1 MATEVKH
8 DEVARFKTAKCE
20 SKTDDSSNVVK
31 CTTTAAMVIVNGD
44 AYVLRYKYY
53 DDKEDEQDKQD
64 KQDKQETVLSPAI
77 LYLVKNI
84 SGSET
89 HSKLQIYKT
98 VSKVHKYVFFK
109 HLNSITYHDSKF
121 YLVDLEEKI
130 YRLSSKGRI
139 ERGYTVKNSSFDNN
153 FQLSTI
159 EHYKDNLY
167 ILGVL
172 KNKDTHTR
180 KYWIIE
186 FDAKQNNNLV
196 IRGSF
201 ICGECEQDGW
211 VGNDICYDAGTQL
224 FYITMSYKNETE
236 KICIKNKIFTYN
248 LSTLD
253 PYAHTTAVYQPTRIL
268 QEGLSDNT
276 ESYEYEGISI
286 LNGRKYVAAEQKL
299 REKKKGE
306 EDDAIVVLSVKK

>member
-8 DEVARFKTAKCE
+8 SSGIRFEKAKCMG
-20 SKTDDSSNVVK
+20 KTDDNREIE
-31 CTTTAAMVIVNGD
+31 CTTTAAMVIINGD
-44 AYVLRYKYY
+44 AYVLKYLY
-53 DDKEDEQDKQD
+53 DKDNHNPNPS
-64 KQDKQETVLSPAI
+64 TAI
-77 LYLVKNI
+77 LYLVKDI
-84 SGSET
+84 SGSQT

-139 ERGYTVKNSSFDNN
+139 ERGYTVKNSLFADK
-153 FQLSTI
+153 FQLATI

-224 FYITMSYKNETE
+224 FYITMSYKDKAK
-236 KICIKNKIFTYN
+236 KICIENKIFTYN

-253 PYAHTTAVYQPTRIL
+253 PYAHSTAVYQPTRVL
-268 QEGLSDNT
+268 YEVLDSKTKT
-276 ESYEYEGISI
+276 EKSFEYEGISI
-286 LNGRKYVAAEQKL
+286 FNDRKYIAMERTLESGKSGYQ
-299 REKKKGE
+299 
-306 EDDAIVVLSVKK
+306 DDAIVMLSAVKN

>member
-64 KQDKQETVLSPAI
+64 KQETVLSPAI

-84 SGSET
+84 SGSKT

-139 ERGYTVKNSSFDNN
+139 ERGYTVKNSLFADK
-153 FQLSTI
+153 FQLATI

-201 ICGECEQDGW
+201 ICGECEQTGW
-211 VGNDICYDAGTQL
+211 VGNDICYDAGTKL
-224 FYITMSYKNETE
+224 FYITMSYKTE
-236 KICIKNKIFTYN
+236 KICIKNKVFTYN

-253 PYAHTTAVYQPTRIL
+253 PYAHSTAVYQPTRVL
-268 QEGLSDNT
+268 YEVLDSKTKT
-276 ESYEYEGISI
+276 EKSFEYEGISI
-286 LNGRKYVAAEQKL
+286 FNDRKYIAMERTL
-299 REKKKGE
+299 ESGE
-306 EDDAIVVLSVKK
+306 SGYQDDAIVMLSAVKN

>member
-8 DEVARFKTAKCE
+8 SGGIHFKKAKCMG
-20 SKTDDSSNVVK
+20 KTDDNGEIE

-44 AYVLRYKYY
+44 AYVLKYLY
-53 DDKEDEQDKQD
+53 DKDNHNPS
-64 KQDKQETVLSPAI
+64 TAI

-211 VGNDICYDAGTQL
+211 VGNDICYDAGTKL
-224 FYITMSYKNETE
+224 FYITMSYKTE
-236 KICIKNKIFTYN
+236 KICIKNKVFTYN

-253 PYAHTTAVYQPTRIL
+253 PYADSTAVYQPTRVL
-268 QEGLSDNT
+268 YEDLDSKTKT
-276 ESYEYEGISI
+276 EKSFEYEGISI
-286 LNGRKYVAAEQKL
+286 YNDRKYIAMEQILLSHKS
-299 REKKKGE
+299 E
-306 EDDAIVVLSVKK
+306 EQDDAIVVLSAVKN

>member
-64 KQDKQETVLSPAI
+64 KQETVLSPAI

-84 SGSET
+84 SGSQT

-139 ERGYTVKNSSFDNN
+139 ERGYTVKNSSFHKD
-153 FQLSTI
+153 FQLATI

-172 KNKDTHTR
+172 KDGTAHTR

-201 ICGECEQDGW
+201 ICGECEQEKW
-211 VGNDICYDAGTQL
+211 LGNDVCYDAKTHL
-224 FYITMSYKNETE
+224 FHITMTYKN
-236 KICIKNKIFTYN
+236 KDDNDVGRKNRIFTYD

-253 PYAHTTAVYQPTRIL
+253 PMADSATIYQPTRML
-268 QEGLSDNT
+268 YENLDKETQEKF
-276 ESYEYEGISI
+276 EYEGISI
-286 LNGRKYVAAEQKL
+286 FNNRKYVAMEQKL
-299 REKKKGE
+299 ISKKAGYQ
-306 EDDAIVVLSVKK
+306 DDAIVILSAVKN

>member
-8 DEVARFKTAKCE
+8 SSGIRFEKAKCMG
-20 SKTDDSSNVVK
+20 KTDDNREIE
-31 CTTTAAMVIVNGD
+31 CTTTAAMVIINGD
-44 AYVLRYKYY
+44 AYVLKYLY
-53 DDKEDEQDKQD
+53 DKDNHNHNPNPS
-64 KQDKQETVLSPAI
+64 TAI

-84 SGSET
+84 SGSKT

-224 FYITMSYKNETE
+224 FYITMSYKDKVK
-236 KICIKNKIFTYN
+236 KICIENKIFTYN

-253 PYAHTTAVYQPTRIL
+253 PYAHSTAVYQPTRVLYEVLNREI
-268 QEGLSDNT
+268 ENSF
-276 ESYEYEGISI
+276 EYEGISI
-286 LNGRKYVAAEQKL
+286 YNDRKYIAMERTL
-299 REKKKGE
+299 ESGE
-306 EDDAIVVLSVKK
+306 SGYQDDAIVMLSAVKN